1 MKEPET
7 IPDLEGQPGRRLPAI
22 PSGSL
27 QLDIALGEGGIACG
41 QFIEISGAEA
51 SGKTT
56 LCQHIVGQAQQMGRP
71 CVWIDVDG
79 TFNPGYAR
87 RCGVV
92 LEELYYASPADAEQ
106 ALDMLVVIGG
116 AMGGSVVVLDS
127 IDALV
132 SHELRDLPLG
142 LAALQRP
149 EADDPSQRLLS
160 LALRRLSATIH
171 KNQATL
177 LFTSLG
183 QRWRSEAYHRLAND
197 IERLALRL
205 QAGLRLR
212 LQETSPIRRDG
223 RRVGQRT
230 QARILKNKNIAPHQP
245 VEFDII
251 YDQGIN
257 HSGEV
262 FDLGLQS
269 GLIRKQG
276 GDYTFQGLRLGTG
289 RQQAIETLERRALIR
304 PMEQVIRH
312 QLLRSSFLAE
322 T

>member
-1 MKEPET
+1 MNKPGMN
-7 IPDLEGQPGRRLPAI
+7 PDPEGQPDHRLPAI

-27 QLDIALGEGGIACG
+27 QLDIALGEGGLACG
-41 QFIEISGAEA
+41 QFVEISGAEA

-56 LCQHIVGQAQQMGRP
+56 LCQHIIAQAQLMARP
-71 CVWIDVDG
+71 CAWIDVDG

-87 RCGVV
+87 RCGVA
-92 LEELYYASPADAEQ
+92 LEALHYASPAYAEQ
-106 ALDMLVVIGG
+106 ALDMLEAIGG
-116 AMGGSVVVLDS
+116 NVGGSVLVLDS
-127 IDALV
+127 IEALV
-132 SHELRDLPLG
+132 PRAMLDLPLG
-142 LAALQRP
+142 LAALRQP
-149 EADDPSQRLLS
+149 EAGDPGQRLLS
-160 LALRRLSATIH
+160 LALRRLSAKIH

-177 LFTSLG
+177 LFTSRG
-183 QRWRSEAYHRLAND
+183 QRQRSEAYHQLSTD

-212 LQETSPIRRDG
+212 LQKAGPVQRG
-223 RRVGQRT
+223 GHRVGQRI
-230 QARILKNKNIAPHQP
+230 QARILKSQNIASPHL

-269 GLIRKQG
+269 GLILKQEAG
-276 GDYTFQGLRLGTG
+276 YIFQGLSLGTG
-289 RQQAIETLERRALIR
+289 RQQAIETLERKALIR

>member
-1 MKEPET
+1 MDNPET
-7 IPDLEGQPGRRLPAI
+7 IPDLEGQPDRKLPAI

-27 QLDIALGEGGIACG
+27 KLDIALGEGGIAPG
-41 QFIEISGAEA
+41 QFVEISGDVS

-56 LCQHIVGQAQQMGRP
+56 LCQHIVAQAQLMGRP
-71 CVWIDVDG
+71 CAWIDVDG

-92 LEELYYASPADAEQ
+92 LEELYYAGPAEAEQ
-106 ALDMLVVIGG
+106 ALDMLVMIGG
-116 AMGGSVVVLDS
+116 AFDGGVVVLDS
-127 IDALV
+127 IEALV
-132 SHELRDLPLG
+132 SHELLDVPLG
-142 LAALQRP
+142 LATQQRP
-149 EADDPSQRLLS
+149 EAGDPSQRLLS
-160 LALRRLSATIH
+160 LALRRLSAAIH

-183 QRWRSEAYHRLAND
+183 QRQRSEAYHRLAND
-197 IERLALRL
+197 MERLALRL
-205 QAGLRLR
+205 QAGVRIRLD
-212 LQETSPIRRDG
+212 EAGPIRRDG
-223 RRVGQRT
+223 RRAGQRT
-230 QARILKNKNIAPHQP
+230 QARILKNKNIAHQQP

-269 GLIRKQG
+269 GLIRKQE
-276 GDYTFQGLRLGTG
+276 GDYTFQGLSLGTG

-312 QLLRSSFLAE
+312 QLLRNPFLAE